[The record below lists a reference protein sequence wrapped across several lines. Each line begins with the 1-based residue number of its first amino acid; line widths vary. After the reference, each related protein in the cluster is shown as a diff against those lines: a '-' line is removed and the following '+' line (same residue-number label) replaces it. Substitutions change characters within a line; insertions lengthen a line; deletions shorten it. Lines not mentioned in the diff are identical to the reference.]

1 MPYLLNF
8 VYLLLILLATPWL
21 AYAAI
26 RHGKYRDGW
35 AAKFLGQVPR
45 RTGDRPCLWLHAV
58 SVGEVNLLQA
68 LLTELAQRQPTWEY
82 VISTTTRAGFAL
94 ARKKYAGY
102 QVFYCPL
109 DFSWATRRA
118 MRRVRPDLLVLA
130 ELELW
135 PNLIRA
141 ARRQG
146 ARVAVVNG
154 RLSEK
159 SFRGYR
165 RLRPLVRRLLQRIEL
180 VAVQN
185 EAYAER
191 FLALGARPP
200 TVHVT
205 GSIKFDGAATDRDNP
220 HTRSLR
226 QLWRISPAD
235 FVFLAGSTQ
244 HPEEEMALDVYRL
257 ILHHRP
263 RARLILV
270 PRHSERFDAVARLLD
285 QSGFAW
291 QRRSSLNDVAPPD
304 SATPDATPSA
314 PILLVDV
321 IGELGAWWGT
331 AQVGFVGGS
340 MGRRGGQNMIEPAAY
355 GVAVCFGPNT
365 SNFRDIVATL
375 LAHQAAVVVQNESQL
390 LEFVRQCR
398 DEPAFREELG
408 NRAQQLV
415 LQQQGATRRTV
426 DRLLPLVVRATPP
439 ASESRPHNPV

>member
-68 LLTELAQRQPTWEY
+68 LLAELAQRQPTWEY

-185 EAYAER
+185 EAYADR
-191 FLALGARPP
+191 FLALGARPQN
-200 TVHVT
+200 VHVT

-226 QLWRISPAD
+226 QLWRISPSD

-244 HPEEEMALDVYRL
+244 HPEEEMALNVYRQ
-257 ILHHRP
+257 ILSQHPH
-263 RARLILV
+263 ARLILV
-270 PRHSERFDAVARLLD
+270 PRHSERFEAVARLLD
-285 QSGFAW
+285 QSGLAW
-291 QRRSSLNDVAPPD
+291 QRRSSLHD
-304 SATPDATPSA
+304 SATPDAAPSA

-390 LEFVRQCR
+390 LEFVRQCC
-398 DEPAFREELG
+398 DEPPLREELG

-415 LQQQGATRRTV
+415 LQQQGATSRTV
-426 DRLLPLVVRATPP
+426 ERLLPLVVRTTHP
-439 ASESRPHNPV
+439 ASESRPHKPE